1 MPLFERKSRLDRQL
15 LIEDR
20 GASRLNRLSQVA
32 TSKSTSHRVVE
43 LAWTAGPVTLIA
55 SIGGY
60 YLGHG
65 KALPKETLI
74 FFIGYTIIAGVIGLA
89 AHLFNRLS
97 RERREEQVTEQ
108 LVRVMGTVPDL
119 ILGLRDLRLESLDFE
134 QRKLEAARI
143 LLQDVDLGPL
153 WSASAIR
160 SVGGSHGLAEAVSE
174 IELFHRAGM
183 PSRGRDI
190 LQQHRAELDELVA
203 SLRQHSAALAN
214 SLEARFFGAGYDARA
229 GVVRGRY
236 FIERIFAAIDDEDEV
251 LMTLDDAEDIYTLLF
266 ELLCGRQIPMLAFSF
281 AGGATFAKETEALE
295 GRRLRFRIVRARAY
309 SRLLALASYLGD
321 NVDDNAQIS
330 PAGLT
335 GRELLEFCTQHI
347 ENLVAQVKAN
357 TPDRHALVPILQQ
370 ALALYSQAYMAYRR
384 TEREYHDF
392 LKVVSRWKKRLGY
405 YQGSDVCF
413 SATREGHGLQ
423 ITEDSI
429 WLSDKGKL
437 KVVQALWGPFRL
449 QPDATEEPAKR
460 VRATKQLAIRVALA
474 LDEALQI
481 RRPEVQ
487 RAIYNSNTLNMGV
500 FERDLSSTTKIGWGE
515 ALVKEIDKDM
525 RSASVALVAAIH
537 RFYGLKLDPKS
548 QLQLAQ
554 RYGATVLE
562 LEQVCRE
569 EGDGVLG
576 YSRLPMR
583 PFPVPKPPLVWRLAL
598 AKNL

>member
-15 LIEDR
+15 LIEER
-20 GASRLNRLSQVA
+20 GASRLSRLAQAA
-32 TSKSTSHRVVE
+32 TSKSTSHRVIE

-74 FFIGYTIIAGVIGLA
+74 FFIGYTIIAGIIGLA

-97 RERREEQVTEQ
+97 RDRRQEQVTEQ
-108 LVRVMGTVPDL
+108 LSRVMGTVPDL
-119 ILGLRDLRLESLDFE
+119 ILGLRDLRLAPLDPE

-153 WSASAIR
+153 WSSSAIR
-160 SVGGSHGLAEAVSE
+160 SVGGSLALAEAVSE

-183 PSRGRDI
+183 SSRGRDI
-190 LQQHRAELDELVA
+190 LQQHRPELKPLVV
-203 SLRQHSAALAN
+203 SLRKHSAALAN
-214 SLEARFFGAGYDARA
+214 SIESRFFGASYDTRS
-229 GVVRGRY
+229 GVERGRY

-266 ELLCGRQIPMLAFSF
+266 ELLCGRRIPMLAFSF
-281 AGGATFAKETEALE
+281 AGGSKFAKETEALE
-295 GRRLRFRIVRARAY
+295 ERRLRFRIVRARAY

-321 NVDDNAQIS
+321 SLDDNAQIS

-335 GRELLEFCTQHI
+335 GRELLEFCTLQI
-347 ENLVAQVKAN
+347 ENLVTQVKADN
-357 TPDRHALVPILQQ
+357 PDRSVLIPILQQ
-370 ALALYSQAYMAYRR
+370 SLALYSQAYMAYRR
-384 TEREYHDF
+384 TEREYRDF
-392 LKVVSRWKKRLGY
+392 QKVVSRWKKRLGY
-405 YQGSDVCF
+405 YRDTDVCF
-413 SATREGHGLQ
+413 SANRDGRGLQ
-423 ITEDSI
+423 ITEDSL
-429 WLSDKGKL
+429 WLSDKSKL
-437 KVVQALWGPFRL
+437 NVVQALWEPFRL
-449 QPDATEEPAKR
+449 QLDDSDEPAKR
-460 VRATKQLAIRVALA
+460 VRAAKQLAIRVALA

-487 RAIYNSNTLNMGV
+487 RAIYNANTLNMGV
-500 FERDLSSTTKIGWGE
+500 FERDLSTTTKIGWGE

-525 RSASVALVAAIH
+525 RSASIALVAAIY
-537 RFYGLKLDPKS
+537 RFYGLRLDPNS

-554 RYGATVLE
+554 RYGASVTE
-562 LEQVCRE
+562 LEQVCLE
-569 EGDGVLG
+569 EGDGIQG
-576 YSRLPMR
+576 YSRLPVR

-598 AKNL
+598 ARNL